1 MPNWEKTKYGYEL
14 TSDKYEKEYALL
26 KQNPDTGQYYI
37 SCMNNCSVRIWLDVD
52 NIDDAKRATM
62 EEVIKDLQYEAK
74 NVHEQIQA
82 IEYLMIY
89 GNPIPE
95 EE

>member
-1 MPNWEKTKYGYEL
+1 
-14 TSDKYEKEYALL
+14 
-26 KQNPDTGQYYI
+26 
-37 SCMNNCSVRIWLDVD
+37 V
-52 NIDDAKRATM
+52 